1 MWWPL
6 SSSSAGESDLWRRAV
21 RARAA
26 MVEAL
31 AERDEALMEAYL
43 TAMEA
48 EDGEEAQLGLEVGGS
63 W

>member
-1 MWWPL
+1 M
-6 SSSSAGESDLWRRAV
+6 
-21 RARAA
+21 RARSA

-43 TAMEA
+43 SAME
-48 EDGEEAQLGLEVGGS
+48 EEEGQEVQLGLEVGGS